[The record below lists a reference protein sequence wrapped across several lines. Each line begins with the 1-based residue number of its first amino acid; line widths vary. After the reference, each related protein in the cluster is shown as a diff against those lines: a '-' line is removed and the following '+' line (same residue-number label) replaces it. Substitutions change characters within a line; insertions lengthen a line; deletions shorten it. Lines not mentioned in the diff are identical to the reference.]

1 MENRLTTGA
10 SIPIFSEF
18 QRGCRPARTNSVQIP
33 KTTDVEF
40 AQWQVNRYSFP
51 YRSRGNFWLTVPSR
65 ISGETGQNEKEWLS
79 GKWRADR
86 RAGSAAV
93 SSGFLKV
100 SESACILVVRSRKSS
115 GVKNC

>member
-18 QRGCRPARTNSVQIP
+18 QRRCRPARTNSVQIP

-65 ISGETGQNEKEWLS
+65 ISGETGQNERNGSREN
-79 GKWRADR
+79 GEQTEGPEARRYRAD
-86 RAGSAAV
+86 
-93 SSGFLKV
+93 FL
-100 SESACILVVRSRKSS
+100 SYPSRHAFWWL
-115 GVKNC
+115 GRENRPV